1 VTTVTSGIS
10 DGWKLMGEELDDA
23 VRRVIAR
30 AMFVLLHENAD
41 LKEIL
46 TDVDKTPLL
55 EQRTP
60 DLVSNL
66 AAAIKSLKGSLLI
79 LVDEYDQP
87 VRALNSLV
95 SFHCAPTDLT
105 LKHLV

>member
-1 VTTVTSGIS
+1 
-10 DGWKLMGEELDDA
+10 
-23 VRRVIAR
+23 
-30 AMFVLLHENAD
+30 
-41 LKEIL
+41 LKEIF